1 MPKPVVF
8 LGSVNRFMGCIGLKP
23 MVASVHKSS
32 YLRRHVGNGEEK
44 GRGGFT
50 PTGPQLTN
58 AREVCCEEGRPVQ
71 CKRSRS
77 DDSGQRRGGDRTCGR
92 LKRLLLEEW
101 RVLIFRCCACRA
113 QRNSMAWGQAFGPV
127 ALVVFP
133 VGHVKEQ
140 ASRHLTKPMLSRGSP
155 VQATS
160 LRQ

>member
-1 MPKPVVF
+1 MSLTVKKRGEGA
-8 LGSVNRFMGCIGLKP
+8 LHQLDRNLP
-23 MVASVHKSS
+23 MLVKCVAK
-32 YLRRHVGNGEEK
+32 K
-44 GRGGFT
+44 GD
-50 PTGPQLTN
+50 PSN
-58 AREVCCEEGRPVQ
+58 ARDPGLMMAR
-71 CKRSRS
+71 
-77 DDSGQRRGGDRTCGR
+77 SGQRRGGDRTCGR

-101 RVLIFRCCACRA
+101 RVLISRCCACRA